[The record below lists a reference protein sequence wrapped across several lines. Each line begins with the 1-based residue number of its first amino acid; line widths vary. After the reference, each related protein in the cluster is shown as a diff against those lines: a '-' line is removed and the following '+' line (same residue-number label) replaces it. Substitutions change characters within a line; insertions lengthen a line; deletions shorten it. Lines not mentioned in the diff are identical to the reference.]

1 MLCIAVSVRRLKTV
15 IVSIFLLLIII
26 VFLNSESYEEN
37 NIPSVKDPSIQ
48 PSKPSLEETTTE
60 EYDYEEI
67 SIPLWGEFL
76 PTDVRFEKDIFFL
89 ETKGYKVNH
98 NDEIIKFYFFI
109 RVGTLSAR
117 EGCVIESA
125 LKANQHR
132 VVWVLLAGAN
142 SSR

>member
-1 MLCIAVSVRRLKTV
+1 MLCVAVSVRRLKTV

-37 NIPSVKDPSIQ
+37 NISSVKDPSIQ
-48 PSKPSLEETTTE
+48 PSKQSLEETTTE

-67 SIPLWGEFL
+67 SIPLWAEFL
-76 PTDVRFEKDIFFL
+76 PNDVRFEKDIFFL
-89 ETKGYKVNH
+89 ETKGYKVKSIMISF
-98 NDEIIKFYFFI
+98 EFFT
-109 RVGTLSAR
+109 RVGTLSGR
-117 EGCVIESA
+117 QGCVIESA

>member
-1 MLCIAVSVRRLKTV
+1 MLCVAVSVRRLKTV

-26 VFLNSESYEEN
+26 VFLNSEPYKEKN
-37 NIPSVKDPSIQ
+37 NVPSVKDPFIQ
-48 PSKPSLEETTTE
+48 PSKQSLEETTTE

-76 PTDVRFEKDIFFL
+76 NTDVRFEKDIFFL
-89 ETKGYKVNH
+89 ETKGYKVKSIMISF
-98 NDEIIKFYFFI
+98 EFFT
-109 RVGTLSAR
+109 RVGTLSGR
-117 EGCVIESA
+117 QGCVIESA

>member
-1 MLCIAVSVRRLKTV
+1 MISEMLCIAVSVRRLKTV

-48 PSKPSLEETTTE
+48 PSKQSWEETTTE

-67 SIPLWGEFL
+67 SVPLWAEFL

-89 ETKGYKVNH
+89 EIKGYKVNH
-98 NDEIIKFYFFI
+98 THNDEQAPP
-109 RVGTLSAR
+109 GHGSD
-117 EGCVIESA
+117 
-125 LKANQHR
+125 
-132 VVWVLLAGAN
+132 
-142 SSR
+142 

>member
-1 MLCIAVSVRRLKTV
+1 MLCVAVSVRRLKTV

-37 NIPSVKDPSIQ
+37 NISSVKDPSIQ
-48 PSKPSLEETTTE
+48 PSKQSFEETTTE

-76 PTDVRFEKDIFFL
+76 NTDVRFEKDIFFL
-89 ETKGYKVNH
+89 ETKGYKVKSIMISF
-98 NDEIIKFYFFI
+98 EFFT
-109 RVGTLSAR
+109 RVGTLSGR
-117 EGCVIESA
+117 QGCVIESA